1 MAPDQFHSL
10 NDIGWYGSAFFLTV
24 SGFQASWGKA
34 YKYFDMKSVFLTGI
48 LIFELGSLLC
58 GVSRSSTMLIIG
70 RAITGV
76 GAAGVITGSYCIVAF
91 AVPPVRRPAFTG
103 IMGATYG
110 VASVLGPLLGGAF
123 TDSSVTWR
131 FCFYINLPI
140 GAISVAIIFFMF
152 ESPAASKSDEARK
165 ATLMDKIKHMD
176 ILGMVTIM
184 AAIVCL
190 LLALQWGGVSKS
202 WKSADVIGTLV
213 GFGVLMIAF
222 VVVEY
227 LQGDRAMLV
236 PSIMKQRVV
245 LVGSLFSFL

>member
-1 MAPDQFHSL
+1 
-10 NDIGWYGSAFFLTV
+10 
-24 SGFQASWGKA
+24 
-34 YKYFDMKSVFLTGI
+34 MKSVFITGI

-58 GVSRSSTMLIIG
+58 GVSRSRVLLIIG

-91 AVPPVRRPAFTG
+91 AVPPIRRPAVTG

-110 VASVLGPLLGGAF
+110 VASVLGPSLGGAF

-140 GAISVAIIFFMF
+140 SAVSVAIIFFMF
-152 ESPAASKSDEARK
+152 QSPAASKSDEARK
-165 ATLMDKIKHMD
+165 ATLMEKIKYID
-176 ILGMVTIM
+176 ILGMVTII
-184 AAIVCL
+184 AAILCL
-190 LLALQWGGVSKS
+190 LLVLQWGGVSKS
-202 WKSADVIGTLV
+202 WRLADVVSTLI
-213 GFGVLMIAF
+213 GFGVLMTAF
-222 VVVEY
+222 VIV
-227 LQGDRAMLV
+227 LV